1 MVEKIW
7 ENHMRTIGIKLADGS
22 FYPVL
27 EEFSNSEK
35 QLDLTTAHNNQ
46 TKVMVDLYRS
56 KNCSMDDAEY
66 VDSLQIENLVAHP
79 NGEPDISFTV
89 SIDGDNKL
97 SARIKDSE
105 TGNQSK
111 TTITLVSRT
120 IEERLTTDEYKI
132 SDSKEKPKTKKHG
145 FLAMAEKIRENEM
158 DSKKTESEKVTPKS
172 EETELN
178 AFVEQNNQFED
189 TQQVEHEN
197 NTIIAFTPAADD
209 EINRQKKL
217 NLIDD
222 VIIPDDKTDE
232 NIIWSDDTD
241 VTQVIEEEIPEENLG
256 TSEKIENKTDAE
268 NIENPENIEN
278 SNDIENSEETQIVQ
292 EIELDE
298 TPEEKVDIKDVTE
311 PFEESETENEIPE
324 EISDEP
330 NYEIQD
336 FGNEEIPDDTELPEL
351 NFDFPGDDSKETLE
365 NAKNDFN
372 ETNNEMPEDFFDI
385 DNPLEKNE
393 ADNGMDTIIEQNS
406 FTNSFDDCNENNRDN
421 SFDLDSLNDNSFDD
435 FSLDD
440 NNLGNDFDS
449 DFGTISEDDVH
460 TETSSSAKGPLSFT
474 GLYDKETELG
484 QSGEDE
490 KLKKKTK
497 VPVIICIICAIIC
510 VIATLLIL
518 FIVPSKYNLLHKGN
532 SQEETT
538 EITVGEQSSSSEEI
552 KEPVAEIEEQPQIEP
567 EPEIVEPIAPPAQ
580 EEEVVVVEQAE
591 IVVPEQPPV
600 TPEKPKDIDY
610 KIKWGDT
617 LWDIADT
624 YYKNPWRYKYIARFN
639 HIKDPDYIISGTYIT
654 IPAE

>member
-1 MVEKIW
+1 
-7 ENHMRTIGIKLADGS
+7 MRTIGIKLADGS

-56 KNCSMDDAEY
+56 KNCSMEDAEY

-89 SIDGDNKL
+89 AIDENNKL
-97 SARIKDSE
+97 SAKIKDYE

-111 TTITLVSRT
+111 TTLTLVSRT

-132 SDSKEKPKTKKHG
+132 SDSKDKPKVRRLG
-145 FLAMAEKIRENEM
+145 FLAKAEKLRENENQ
-158 DSKKTESEKVTPKS
+158 
-172 EETELN
+172 EEH
-178 AFVEQNNQFED
+178 D
-189 TQQVEHEN
+189 N

-209 EINRQKKL
+209 EINKQKKL
-217 NLIDD
+217 ELIDD
-222 VIIPDDKTDE
+222 VVISNDDTEDTDE
-232 NIIWSDDTD
+232 KVFWPDETD
-241 VTQVIEEEIPEENLG
+241 VTQVIE
-256 TSEKIENKTDAE
+256 D
-268 NIENPENIEN
+268 ENPKEKNENTEV
-278 SNDIENSEETQIVQ
+278 VQ
-292 EIELDE
+292 EIELNE
-298 TPEEKVDIKDVTE
+298 ISEEKVDIHEVIE
-311 PFEESETENEIPE
+311 PQEEPKTENETIE
-324 EISDEP
+324 ENTVELNSTIQDDGNDEISDE
-330 NYEIQD
+330 
-336 FGNEEIPDDTELPEL
+336 EELQEL
-351 NFDFPGDDSKETLE
+351 NFDFPGDDSKEILE
-365 NAKNDFN
+365 SAAKDFN
-372 ETNNEMPEDFFDI
+372 QVSDKMDEMPENFFDTE
-385 DNPLEKNE
+385 NSLEKSDLENE
-393 ADNGMDTIIEQNS
+393 FETTIDDNDSGKYFDNDFGTISDEKEKENS
-406 FTNSFDDCNENNRDN
+406 DFLDDLGENPFEEEDSPFDLNSLDDN
-421 SFDLDSLNDNSFDD
+421 SLDD

-440 NNLGNDFDS
+440 NSFAENSVSNS
-449 DFGTISEDDVH
+449 D
-460 TETSSSAKGPLSFT
+460 SSAGKGPLSFT

-484 QSGEDE
+484 QSTEDE
-490 KLKKKTK
+490 KIKKKTK

-532 SQEETT
+532 SPKETT
-538 EITVGEQSSSSEEI
+538 EITTEEPAAPLV
-552 KEPVAEIEEQPQIEP
+552 EVQEIETKVEEEPKHEEP
-567 EPEIVEPIAPPAQ
+567 EPEPIAPPAQ

-591 IVVPEQPPV
+591 LVVPEQPPV

-624 YYKNPWRYKYIARFN
+624 YYKNPWRYKYIAKFN

>member
-1 MVEKIW
+1 
-7 ENHMRTIGIKLADGS
+7 MRTIGIKLADGS

-56 KNCSMDDAEY
+56 KNCSMEDAEY

-79 NGEPDISFTV
+79 NGEPNISFTV
-89 SIDGDNKL
+89 AIDENNKL
-97 SARIKDSE
+97 SAKIKDCE

-132 SDSKEKPKTKKHG
+132 SDSKDKPKVRRLG
-145 FLAMAEKIRENEM
+145 FLAKAEKLRENE
-158 DSKKTESEKVTPKS
+158 
-172 EETELN
+172 
-178 AFVEQNNQFED
+178 NQE
-189 TQQVEHEN
+189 EHEN

-209 EINRQKKL
+209 EINKQKKL
-217 NLIDD
+217 ELIDD
-222 VIIPDDKTDE
+222 VVIPNDNTEDTDE
-232 NIIWSDDTD
+232 KVFWPDETD
-241 VTQVIEEEIPEENLG
+241 VTQVIE
-256 TSEKIENKTDAE
+256 D
-268 NIENPENIEN
+268 ENPKEKNENTEV
-278 SNDIENSEETQIVQ
+278 VQ
-292 EIELDE
+292 EIELNE
-298 TPEEKVDIKDVTE
+298 ISEEKVDIQEVIE
-311 PFEESETENEIPE
+311 PQEEPKTENETIE
-324 EISDEP
+324 ENTVELNSTIQDDGDDEISD
-330 NYEIQD
+330 D
-336 FGNEEIPDDTELPEL
+336 EELLEL
-351 NFDFPGDDSKETLE
+351 NFDFPGDDSKEILE
-365 NAKNDFN
+365 NAAKDFN
-372 ETNNEMPEDFFDI
+372 QVSDEMDEMPENFFDTE
-385 DNPLEKNE
+385 NSLEKSDLENE
-393 ADNGMDTIIEQNS
+393 FETTIDDNDSGKYFDNDFGTISDEKEKGDSDFLDDLDENPFEEEDSPFDLNS
-406 FTNSFDDCNENNRDN
+406 LDDN
-421 SFDLDSLNDNSFDD
+421 SLDD

-440 NNLGNDFDS
+440 NSFAANSVSNS
-449 DFGTISEDDVH
+449 D
-460 TETSSSAKGPLSFT
+460 SSAGKGPLSFT

-484 QSGEDE
+484 QSTEDE
-490 KLKKKTK
+490 KIKKKTK

-532 SQEETT
+532 SPKETT
-538 EITVGEQSSSSEEI
+538 EITTEESAAPLV
-552 KEPVAEIEEQPQIEP
+552 EVQEIETKVEEEPKHEEIEP
-567 EPEIVEPIAPPAQ
+567 EPEPIAPPAQ

-591 IVVPEQPPV
+591 LVVPEQPPV

-624 YYKNPWRYKYIARFN
+624 YYKNPWRYKYIAKFN

>member
-1 MVEKIW
+1 
-7 ENHMRTIGIKLADGS
+7 MRTIGIKLADGS

-56 KNCSMDDAEY
+56 KNCSMEDAEY

-89 SIDGDNKL
+89 AIDENNKL
-97 SARIKDSE
+97 SAKIKDYE

-132 SDSKEKPKTKKHG
+132 SDSKDKPKVRRLG
-145 FLAMAEKIRENEM
+145 FLAKAEKLRENENQ
-158 DSKKTESEKVTPKS
+158 
-172 EETELN
+172 EEH
-178 AFVEQNNQFED
+178 D
-189 TQQVEHEN
+189 N

-209 EINRQKKL
+209 EINKQKKL
-217 NLIDD
+217 ELIDD
-222 VIIPDDKTDE
+222 VVIPNDNTEDTDE
-232 NIIWSDDTD
+232 KVFWPDETD
-241 VTQVIEEEIPEENLG
+241 VTQVIE
-256 TSEKIENKTDAE
+256 D
-268 NIENPENIEN
+268 ENPKEKNENTEV
-278 SNDIENSEETQIVQ
+278 VQ
-292 EIELDE
+292 EIELNE
-298 TPEEKVDIKDVTE
+298 ISEEKVDIHEVIE
-311 PFEESETENEIPE
+311 PQEEPKTENETIE
-324 EISDEP
+324 ENTVELNSTIQDDGNDEISD
-330 NYEIQD
+330 D
-336 FGNEEIPDDTELPEL
+336 EELQEL
-351 NFDFPGDDSKETLE
+351 NFDFPGDDSKEILE
-365 NAKNDFN
+365 NAAKDFN
-372 ETNNEMPEDFFDI
+372 QVSDEMDEMPENFFDTE
-385 DNPLEKNE
+385 NSLEKSDLENE
-393 ADNGMDTIIEQNS
+393 FETTIDDNDSGKYFDNDFGTISDVKEKENS
-406 FTNSFDDCNENNRDN
+406 DFLDDLDENPFEEEDSPFDLNSLDDN
-421 SFDLDSLNDNSFDD
+421 SLDD

-440 NNLGNDFDS
+440 NSFAENSVSNS
-449 DFGTISEDDVH
+449 D
-460 TETSSSAKGPLSFT
+460 SSAGKGPLSFT

-484 QSGEDE
+484 QSTEDE
-490 KLKKKTK
+490 KIKKKTK

-532 SQEETT
+532 SPKETT
-538 EITVGEQSSSSEEI
+538 EITTEEPPAPLV
-552 KEPVAEIEEQPQIEP
+552 EVQEIETKVEEEPKHEEIEP
-567 EPEIVEPIAPPAQ
+567 EPEPIAPPAQ

-591 IVVPEQPPV
+591 LVVPEQPPV

-624 YYKNPWRYKYIARFN
+624 YYKNPWRYKYIAKFN

>member
-1 MVEKIW
+1 
-7 ENHMRTIGIKLADGS
+7 MRTIGIKLADGS

-56 KNCSMDDAEY
+56 KICSMEDAEY

-89 SIDGDNKL
+89 SIDENNKL
-97 SARIKDSE
+97 SAKIKDSE

-132 SDSKEKPKTKKHG
+132 SDSKDKPKVRKLG
-145 FLAMAEKIRENEM
+145 FLAKAEKLRENE
-158 DSKKTESEKVTPKS
+158 
-172 EETELN
+172 
-178 AFVEQNNQFED
+178 NQE
-189 TQQVEHEN
+189 EHEN

-209 EINRQKKL
+209 EINKQKKL
-217 NLIDD
+217 ELIDD
-222 VIIPDDKTDE
+222 VVIPNGDTEDTDE
-232 NIIWSDDTD
+232 KVFWPDETD
-241 VTQVIEEEIPEENLG
+241 ITQVIE
-256 TSEKIENKTDAE
+256 D
-268 NIENPENIEN
+268 ENPKEKNENTEV
-278 SNDIENSEETQIVQ
+278 VQ
-292 EIELDE
+292 EIELNE
-298 TPEEKVDIKDVTE
+298 ISEEKVDIHEVIE
-311 PFEESETENEIPE
+311 PQEEPKTENETIE
-324 EISDEP
+324 ENTVELNSTIQDDGNDEISD
-330 NYEIQD
+330 D
-336 FGNEEIPDDTELPEL
+336 EELQEL
-351 NFDFPGDDSKETLE
+351 NFDFPGDDSKEILE
-365 NAKNDFN
+365 NAAKDFN
-372 ETNNEMPEDFFDI
+372 QVSDEMDEMPENFSDTE
-385 DNPLEKNE
+385 NSLEKSDLENE
-393 ADNGMDTIIEQNS
+393 FETTIDDNDFGKYFDNDFGTISDEKEKENS
-406 FTNSFDDCNENNRDN
+406 DFLDDLDENPFEEENSPFDLNSLDDN
-421 SFDLDSLNDNSFDD
+421 SLDD

-440 NNLGNDFDS
+440 NSFAANSVSNS
-449 DFGTISEDDVH
+449 D
-460 TETSSSAKGPLSFT
+460 SSAGKGPLSFT

-484 QSGEDE
+484 QSTEDE
-490 KLKKKTK
+490 KIKKKTK

-532 SQEETT
+532 SPKETT
-538 EITVGEQSSSSEEI
+538 EITTEESAAPLV
-552 KEPVAEIEEQPQIEP
+552 EVQEIETKVEEEPKHEEIEP
-567 EPEIVEPIAPPAQ
+567 EPEPIAPPAQ

-591 IVVPEQPPV
+591 LVVPEQPPV

-624 YYKNPWRYKYIARFN
+624 YYKNPWRYKYIAKFN